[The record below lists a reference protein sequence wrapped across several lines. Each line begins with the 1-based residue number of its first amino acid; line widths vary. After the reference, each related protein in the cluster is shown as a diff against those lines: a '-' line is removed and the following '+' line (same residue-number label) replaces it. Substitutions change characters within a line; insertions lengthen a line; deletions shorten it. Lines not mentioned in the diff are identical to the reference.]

1 MDGTQQD
8 PSDEQAIE
16 LEELADVEVAH
27 VALVEPDPLEVLR
40 EELDATEAR
49 LRTVSA
55 AYKTLQ
61 SDMNG
66 YKQRTTRQLE
76 LKLEIAKGD
85 AVSRLFPGVTNL
97 RRSIDA
103 ARNSADAGLLEG
115 LEMVHRELMGG
126 FEKLGLEEVSGIGAF
141 FDPLVHEALS
151 VIPVQDEALH
161 DRVVQVFSSGY
172 RVGTRL
178 IAPAKVII
186 GAWTPPPA
194 EE

>member
-1 MDGTQQD
+1 MDGTQHD
-8 PSDEQAIE
+8 PRDEQE
-16 LEELADVEVAH
+16 LELEDAAEVEVPEI
-27 VALVEPDPLEVLR
+27 ALVEPDPLTELR
-40 EELDATEAR
+40 NQLDATEAR

-61 SDMNG
+61 SDMNA

-85 AVSRLFPGVTNL
+85 AVSRLFPGVMNL
-97 RRSIDA
+97 RRSLEA
-103 ARNSADAGLLEG
+103 ARNSADPGLLEG

-126 FEKLGLEEVSGIGAF
+126 FEKLGLEEVSGVGAL

-151 VIPVQDEALH
+151 VMPVQDEALH
-161 DRVVQVFSSGY
+161 DRVVQVFSAGY

-186 GAWTPPPA
+186 GAYTAPPA

>member
-1 MDGTQQD
+1 MDGTQHG
-8 PSDEQAIE
+8 PLDEQDEATDEQVAEVSGIGLVE
-16 LEELADVEVAH
+16 ADPIEELKA
-27 VALVEPDPLEVLR
+27 
-40 EELDATEAR
+40 ELAGTEAR

-85 AVSRLFPGVTNL
+85 AVSRLFPGVANL

-103 ARNSADAGLLEG
+103 ARDTADAGLVEG

-126 FEKLGLEEVSGIGAF
+126 FEKLGLEEVAGIGAV

-161 DRVVQVFSSGY
+161 DRVVQVFSDGY

-178 IAPAKVII
+178 ITPAKVII
-186 GAWTPPPA
+186 GAWTAPPA

>member
-8 PSDEQAIE
+8 PRDEQDIE
-16 LEELADVEVAH
+16 VDEVDEVDG
-27 VALVEPDPLEVLR
+27 VALVDPDPIEQLR
-40 EELDATEAR
+40 EELGATEAR

-61 SDMNG
+61 SDMNA

-85 AVSRLFPGVTNL
+85 AVSRLFPGVMNL

-103 ARNSADAGLLEG
+103 ARNSADVSLLEG

-126 FEKLGLEEVSGIGAF
+126 FEKLGLEEVSGVGAV

-161 DRVVQVFSSGY
+161 DRVVQVFSAGY